1 MSKNTREESRESQNS
16 LNLELLKK
24 MFWQSYFIMQF
35 SKALCRMLNIIKSI
49 FPSFHHDWSP
59 LDPCWLW
66 VSLSVSASAVD
77 RSRVTLAISLLLS
90 CHLVSMTEN
99 HFFSNYIHSTVKWN
113 VLFGVIGLSENSRM
127 VTELQLITVKT
138 NRTFDKIPE
147 DLMQTC
153 HWSVFSAQLFEW
165 DHLTLTL
172 AVQ

>member
-49 FPSFHHDWSP
+49 FASFHHDWSP

-113 VLFGVIGLSENSRM
+113 VILFGGIGLSRNSLV
-127 VTELQLITVKT
+127 VTVLQLITVIIY
-138 NRTFDKIPE
+138 RIFDNIPE
-147 DLMQTC
+147 NLMQTC
-153 HWSVFSAQLFEW
+153 HWNFLQKVSCLR
-165 DHLTLTL
+165 
-172 AVQ
+172 AVT